1 MEAILAST
9 FTFFFRALVA
19 QPFTIPSGAMMPT
32 LEVGDYVVAAKFPY
46 GYSNFSLPFGD
57 VLPEFTYAK
66 TPAKRGDVVMFRLP
80 SDTSIDY
87 VMRII
92 GLPGDTVQVKNGVTY
107 LNGVALKREAIGKYN
122 GANPEFSG
130 YQEAPLF
137 REFTPDGTSYMVLEF
152 MEGSRGDDTELFTVP
167 AGHYFVMGDNRDNSS
182 DSRFDVGFVPEANVY
197 AKAVVAITWPNG
209 KFTMRDVK

>member
-57 VLPEFTYAK
+57 VLHEFTYAK

-122 GANPEFSG
+122 GANPEFSD